1 MHETFRAR
9 LGVIVLASGNPGAS
23 LRDAYLATGT
33 GCTYRTNS
41 APAILL
47 NQKTLLKT
55 ARPYRPADGTAL
67 SFCPAPTGTIL
78 QTSPRPH
85 HPCFHANTPLFC
97 VTDPK
102 FFRLCS
108 APPRSQ
114 RLCVSLCSLDFRLS
128 PAATPLPRFT
138 KAVP

>member
-67 SFCPAPTGTIL
+67 SLPRTNRNYFANLAAPT
-78 QTSPRPH
+78 SPVFSRKYASSLRH
-85 HPCFHANTPLFC
+85 GSQVLSSL
-97 VTDPK
+97 
-102 FFRLCS
+102 LCAS
-108 APPRSQ
+108 AFSA
-114 RLCVSLCSLDFRLS
+114 SLR
-128 PAATPLPRFT
+128 
-138 KAVP
+138 

>member
-47 NQKTLLKT
+47 NQQTLLKLPV
-55 ARPYRPADGTAL
+55 R
-67 SFCPAPTGTIL
+67 TGQ
-78 QTSPRPH
+78 QTEQLFPFAAH
-85 HPCFHANTPLFC
+85 QQELFC
-97 VTDPK
+97 KPRRAHITRVFTQIRVSPVIRIRS
-102 FFRLCS
+102 FFLS
-108 APPRSQ
+108 AL
-114 RLCVSLCSLDFRLS
+114 LCVLS
-128 PAATPLPRFT
+128 VSALACALWTFDC
-138 KAVP
+138 

>member
-47 NQKTLLKT
+47 NQNTLLKA

-67 SFCPAPTGTIL
+67 SFCRAPTGTISNL
-78 QTSPRPH
+78 AAPTSPVFSRKYASLLRH
-85 HPCFHANTPLFC
+85 GSQVLSSL
-97 VTDPK
+97 
-102 FFRLCS
+102 LCAS
-108 APPRSQ
+108 AFSA
-114 RLCVSLCSLDFRLS
+114 SLR
-128 PAATPLPRFT
+128 
-138 KAVP
+138 